1 MSIPGWNPLTYYR
14 ERYEE
19 AVRSCRP
26 LQSGGDLARRVGMVV
41 GDRLTTT
48 GIEKLCAAL
57 RAADARIKEL
67 EEAAK

>member
-1 MSIPGWNPLTYYR
+1 
-14 ERYEE
+14 
-19 AVRSCRP
+19 
-26 LQSGGDLARRVGMVV
+26 MVV

>member
-1 MSIPGWNPLTYYR
+1 MSGEGFDELAFYR
-14 ERYEE
+14 QQYEE
-19 AVRSCRP
+19 AVRACWP
-26 LQSGGDLARRVGMVV
+26 LQCGGDLERRVGMIA

-48 GIEKLCAAL
+48 GVEKLCAAL